1 MNQKPQPCVAAHT
14 FPMPETY
21 SHRAVWAIAL
31 PMILASVTTP
41 LVGLVGT
48 AVMGHLDDELYL
60 AAVAAAGQIFTVL
73 FVGLNFLRMGTT
85 GVTAQARGAG
95 DSRGVRRML
104 GEATVLALVLGG
116 LLILLQWPVR
126 ELALDLLGTGPD
138 VNREAR
144 LYFDIRV
151 WSAPAAL
158 FNFVALGWLL
168 GMQDGRGPL
177 LITLVLNLANVAL
190 SLLLVLVLGWKVAG
204 VAVAALVAEYL
215 GAGVALW
222 LVGRKLARHPG
233 AWPGRELLQPRT
245 YGHLFRINSDLFIRT
260 LALMFTFSYITA
272 LGARMGTVF
281 LAANALLMNFQWFC
295 SYALDGIANAAEA
308 LVGRA
313 IGAGD
318 RAGTLKAVRR
328 TLGWSLAFAAVFS
341 LAYLL
346 AGSAIVAALTSL
358 PEVRGVAAE
367 YLPWLVALPVVS
379 VWSFLYDGV
388 YVGATRTRAMRNI
401 MLASAALVF
410 LPAWYLARDLG
421 NHAIWL
427 AFTLFMAA
435 RGLAMHWWFRRLVA
449 RGNLWSGAHTTAETL
464 HA

>member
-1 MNQKPQPCVAAHT
+1 MT
-14 FPMPETY
+14 ETY
-21 SHRAVWAIAL
+21 SHRAIWAIAL
-31 PMILASVTTP
+31 PMILSSVTTP

-48 AVMGHLDDELYL
+48 GVMGHLDDELYL
-60 AAVAAAGQIFTVL
+60 AAVAAAAQIFTVL

-95 DSRGVRRML
+95 DNAAIRRML
-104 GEATVLALVLGG
+104 GEATVLALVLGV
-116 LLILLQWPVR
+116 LLILLQVPVR
-126 ELALDLLGTGPD
+126 ELALGLLGTTPD
-138 VNREAR
+138 VGREAR
-144 LYFDIRV
+144 LYYDIRV

-168 GMQDGRGPL
+168 GMQNGRGPL
-177 LITLVLNLANVAL
+177 LITLVLNLANIGL
-190 SLLLVLVLGWKVAG
+190 CLLLVLILGWKVAG
-204 VAVAALVAEYL
+204 VALAALVAEYL
-215 GAGVALW
+215 GAFVAAW
-222 LVGRKLARHPG
+222 LVHRELCLHPG
-233 AWPGRELLQPRT
+233 TWPRRELLRPRT
-245 YGHLFRINSDLFIRT
+245 YRHLFRINSDLFIRT

-272 LGARMGTVF
+272 LGARMGTLF
-281 LAANALLMNFQWFC
+281 LAVNALLMNFQWFC

-318 RAGTLKAVRR
+318 RAGTLLAVRR
-328 TLGWSLAFAAVFS
+328 TLGWSLAFAAAFS

-346 AGSAIVAALTSL
+346 AGPAIVAALTSL
-358 PEVRGVAAE
+358 PEVQAVAAE
-367 YLPWLVALPVVS
+367 YLPWLILLPVIS

-401 MLASAALVF
+401 MVASALLVF
-410 LPAWYLARDLG
+410 LPAWYLTRNLG
-421 NHAIWL
+421 NQAIWL

-449 RGNLWSGAHTTAETL
+449 RGTLWTGAHVTAESL

>member
-1 MNQKPQPCVAAHT
+1 MTEA
-14 FPMPETY
+14 Y
-21 SHRAVWAIAL
+21 SHRAIWAIAL
-31 PMILASVTTP
+31 PMIVSSVTTP

-48 AVMGHLDDELYL
+48 GVMGHLDDELYL
-60 AAVAAAGQIFTVL
+60 AAVAAAAQIFTVV

-95 DSRGVRRML
+95 DNAAMRRML
-104 GEATVLALVLGG
+104 GEATVLAMLLGA
-116 LLILLQWPVR
+116 LLILLQLPVR
-126 ELALDLLGTGPD
+126 ELALGLLGTGPD
-138 VNREAR
+138 VSREAR

-158 FNFVALGWLL
+158 FNFVAVGWLL
-168 GMQDGRGPL
+168 GMQNGRGPL

-190 SLLLVLVLGWKVAG
+190 SLLLVLGLGWKVAG
-204 VAVAALVAEYL
+204 VAMAALVAEYL
-215 GAGVALW
+215 GAGVAAW
-222 LVGRKLARHPG
+222 LVRLELSRHPG
-233 AWPGRELLQPRT
+233 TWPGRELLKPAAYR
-245 YGHLFRINSDLFIRT
+245 HLFRINSDLFIRT

-318 RAGTLKAVRR
+318 RAGTLLAVRR
-328 TLGWSLAFAAVFS
+328 TLGWSVAFAAAFA

-346 AGSAIVAALTSL
+346 AGPLIVGALTNL
-358 PEVRGVAAE
+358 PEVRTVAEE
-367 YLPWLVALPVVS
+367 YLPWLVVLPVIS

-401 MLASAALVF
+401 MAVSALLVF
-410 LPAWYLARDLG
+410 LPAWYLARGLG

-449 RGNLWSGAHTTAETL
+449 RGNLWSGAHVMAESP

>member
-1 MNQKPQPCVAAHT
+1 MSEP
-14 FPMPETY
+14 Y
-21 SHRAVWAIAL
+21 SHRAIWAIAL
-31 PMILASVTTP
+31 PMILSSVTTP

-48 AVMGHLDDELYL
+48 GVMGHLDDEIYL

-85 GVTAQARGAG
+85 GITAQARGAG
-95 DSRGVRRML
+95 DHAALRRML

-126 ELALDLLGTGPD
+126 ELALGLLGTGAD
-138 VNREAR
+138 VGREAR
-144 LYFDIRV
+144 VYFDIRV

-158 FNFVALGWLL
+158 GNFVAIGWLL
-168 GMQDGRGPL
+168 GVQNGRGPL

-190 SLLLVLVLGWKVAG
+190 CLLLVLGLGLKVAG

-215 GAGVALW
+215 GAGVAAW
-222 LVGRKLARHPG
+222 LVRLELSRYPG
-233 AWPGRELLQPRT
+233 TWPGRELLQPRS
-245 YGHLFRINSDLFIRT
+245 YRHLFRINTDLFIRT

-272 LGARMGTVF
+272 AGARMGTVF

-313 IGAGD
+313 VGAGD
-318 RAGTLKAVRR
+318 QAGTLLAVRR
-328 TLGWSLAFAAVFS
+328 TLAWSLAFAAAFS

-346 AGSAIVAALTSL
+346 AGPAIVAALTGL
-358 PEVRGVAAE
+358 PEVRAVADE
-367 YLPWLVALPVVS
+367 YLPWLVVLPVIS

-401 MLASAALVF
+401 MVLAALLVF
-410 LPAWYLARDLG
+410 LPAWYLARSLG

-435 RGLAMHWWFRRLVA
+435 RGLAMHWWYRRLVA
-449 RGNLWSGAHTTAETL
+449 RGNLWPGAPAMAETP
-464 HA
+464 HAR